1 MRIPSWCSPRTH
13 PQMNTLDQCWLL
25 SVCLL
30 QSLNPTEVLGG
41 VVLQDE
47 KVRGTATSPHIRCT
61 ATASSAYPGTITGPR
76 NCGGTSLVVQTD
88 LIGSLLPH
96 PGGD

>member
-1 MRIPSWCSPRTH
+1 
-13 PQMNTLDQCWLL
+13 MNTLDQCWLL

-41 VVLQDE
+41 VALQDE

-61 ATASSAYPGTITGPR
+61 ATASSAYPGTITGAQELR
-76 NCGGTSLVVQTD
+76 RHESRRKAD

>member
-1 MRIPSWCSPRTH
+1 MRRTSIDYPDRKREASDRANPLWCSPRTH
-13 PQMNTLDQCWLL
+13 PQMNTFDQCWLL

-76 NCGGTSLVVQTD
+76 NCGGTSL
-88 LIGSLLPH
+88 
-96 PGGD
+96 